1 MPSLSASELPWEVLH
16 AENISSMPPLVTSSE
31 IGVVPASATSC
42 EWIAVGG
49 GPLAA
54 RRAPG
59 GAPSAGG
66 DIAGGGLVRM

>member
-1 MPSLSASELPWEVLH
+1 
-16 AENISSMPPLVTSSE
+16 MPPLVTSSE

-54 RRAPG
+54 RRV
-59 GAPSAGG
+59 AGG
-66 DIAGGGLVRM
+66 DTAGDGLVRM